1 MQFFTGIS
9 PNMTPEVSLPAPKFL
24 DGGATQ
30 QEFADFLTSF
40 YFTITPGNIKSLFKT
55 QAIHGFSAY

>member
-9 PNMTPEVSLPAPKFL
+9 PNMTPGLPPSTKIP
-24 DGGATQ
+24 GATQ
-30 QEFADFLTSF
+30 MEFVDFLTSF
-40 YFTITPGNIKSLFKT
+40 HFTITPGNIKSLFKT